1 MMKAIGTIAV
11 TLAALLPAAGMKE
24 KIKQPLADKADK
36 AAVRV
41 LPHKSAPVDGDY
53 TVDGEMNVSAD
64 EHYKQLKAALDER
77 FAYMFELKAALE
89 NAQGIMSA
97 KWEEYY
103 AMHEKYNREL
113 KKIVG
118 AWVTEQNYSEK

>member
-1 MMKAIGTIAV
+1 MVKFFKNNEEKKIRRLESFEENCWIDLVNPTDDEIED
-11 TLAALLPAAGMKE
+11 AALISGIPE
-24 KIKQPLADKADK
+24 E
-36 AAVRV
+36 
-41 LPHKSAPVDGDY
+41 
-53 TVDGEMNVSAD
+53 T
-64 EHYKQLKAALDER
+64 LKAALDER

-113 KKIVG
+113 KKIVS